1 MNPAYIFLA
10 LSVARKIAITA
21 ALGAVAFFSLSGPTP
36 AHATDM
42 DDYRWDHDRADCRV
56 IETRTVNRWGDDVTI
71 RRRVCG

>member
-1 MNPAYIFLA
+1 M
-10 LSVARKIAITA
+10 KIAITAA

-56 IETRTVNRWGDDVTI
+56 IETRTVNRWGDEVTV